1 MNGWSR
7 LALANG
13 LVALLW
19 FAPVRADDH
28 FVDYDTSVDFST
40 FETFAIGPGAM
51 SSDAP
56 ELDNAIAR
64 KGIADTIRAM
74 LVKKKLA
81 EGSSASADL
90 MVNWSMGAAPVRG
103 SRAVTPGRPRR
114 EPFTYTKGT
123 FVIEMTTRQSHL
135 VWHGTYRD
143 DEDNPAK
150 IAERL
155 PKNIAKLLGEFPPR
169 K

>member
-40 FETFAIGPGAM
+40 FKTFAIGPGAM

-90 MVNWSMGAAPVRG
+90 MVN
-103 SRAVTPGRPRR
+103 
-114 EPFTYTKGT
+114 
-123 FVIEMTTRQSHL
+123 
-135 VWHGTYRD
+135 
-143 DEDNPAK
+143 
-150 IAERL
+150 
-155 PKNIAKLLGEFPPR
+155 
-169 K
+169 

>member
-1 MNGWSR
+1 
-7 LALANG
+7 
-13 LVALLW
+13 
-19 FAPVRADDH
+19 
-28 FVDYDTSVDFST
+28 
-40 FETFAIGPGAM
+40 
-51 SSDAP
+51 
-56 ELDNAIAR
+56 
-64 KGIADTIRAM
+64 
-74 LVKKKLA
+74 
-81 EGSSASADL
+81 
-90 MVNWSMGAAPVRG
+90 MGAAPVRG

>member
-1 MNGWSR
+1 MKALSR
-7 LALANG
+7 LG
-13 LVALLW
+13 LVIAPLMLLC
-19 FAPVRADDH
+19 VVGMRADDH
-28 FVDYDTSVDFST
+28 FVDYDTSVDFTTFRTFSLGTGTMNST
-40 FETFAIGPGAM
+40 
-51 SSDAP
+51 AP
-56 ELDNAIAR
+56 ELNNAITR

-74 LVKKKLA
+74 LAKRKLIERA
-81 EGSSASADL
+81 PGDVV
-90 MVNWSMGAAPVRG
+90 VNWQMGAEPTRG
-103 SRAVTPGRPRR
+103 SRPIRAGRPRR

-123 FVIEMTTRQSHL
+123 IVIELTHGPTL

-155 PKNIAKLLGEFPPR
+155 PRNIAKLLGDFPPR

>member
-7 LALANG
+7 LGLAVG
-13 LVALLW
+13 LCAVLW
-19 FAPVRADDH
+19 FVPVHADEH

-40 FETFAIGPGAM
+40 FKTFALGTGTM
-51 SSDAP
+51 NSDAP
-56 ELDNAIAR
+56 ELDNAITR

-74 LVKKKLA
+74 LVKRKLV
-81 EGSSASADL
+81 EGPTPDL
-90 MVNWSMGAAPVRG
+90 VVNWSMGAAPGRG

-123 FVIEMTTRQSHL
+123 FVIEMTTHQTHL